1 MQVENLNNESNEMEN
16 SVNSIDGKKNTGLAS
31 KFKKMKEDAVEILP
45 DLEVL
50 FAVRKSKN
58 EFYSREKIRR
68 ALDDKKLAA
77 ELGLRV
83 VGVQV

>member
-1 MQVENLNNESNEMEN
+1 ME
-16 SVNSIDGKKNTGLAS
+16 
-31 KFKKMKEDAVEILP
+31 KEEAEALP
-45 DLEVL
+45 DLEIL

-58 EFYSREKIRR
+58 EFYSREKVRR

-83 VGVQV
+83 IGVQVFSILIFYDHLKVSKFHVFTNGKNLNTFCFEEV